1 MTSHCRE
8 TGRLNLNMKDL
19 NVAKNRLDEAGLTL
33 VVVKDE
39 TVIFESKRHG
49 VSSFLEAIE
58 RLEDQ
63 LETSSVADRVVGM
76 SVALLCVYSH
86 IKAVYGDTLSQSAKT
101 FLEENDVYSESTEL
115 VERILNAER
124 TGTCPFEQLVRR
136 IRNPKVA
143 YRKLVQTC
151 SANRADK
158 PRR

>member
-1 MTSHCRE
+1 MTFHRRE

-19 NVAKNRLDEAGLTL
+19 DVAKNRLDEAGLTL

-39 TVIFESKRHG
+39 NVIFESKLHG

-58 RLEDQ
+58 RFDDQ
-63 LETSSVADRVVGM
+63 LENSSVADRVVGM

-86 IKAVYGDTLSQSAKT
+86 IKAVYGETLSRRAKT
-101 FLEENDVYSESTEL
+101 FLEENDVYSESTAL
-115 VERILNAER
+115 VEKILNAEK

-136 IRNPKVA
+136 IRNPEVA

-151 SANRADK
+151 SVNRAAK
-158 PRR
+158 PKR

>member
-1 MTSHCRE
+1 MNFHCRE

-19 NVAKNRLDEAGLTL
+19 DVAKNRLDEAGLTL

-39 TVIFESKRHG
+39 TVIFESKLHG

-58 RLEDQ
+58 RLDDQ
-63 LETSSVADRVVGM
+63 LENSSVADRVVGM

-86 IKAVYGDTLSQSAKT
+86 IKAVYGEILNRRAKT
-101 FLEENDVYSESTEL
+101 FLEENGVCSESVAL
-115 VERILNAER
+115 VERILNAEK

-136 IRNPKVA
+136 IRNPEVA

-151 SANRADK
+151 SVNRPAK
-158 PRR
+158 PKR

>member
-1 MTSHCRE
+1 MNFHCRE

-19 NVAKNRLDEAGLTL
+19 DVAKNRLDEAGLTL

-39 TVIFESKRHG
+39 TVIFESKLHG

-58 RLEDQ
+58 RLDDQ
-63 LETSSVADRVVGM
+63 LENSSVADRVVGM

-86 IKAVYGDTLSQSAKT
+86 IKAVYGEILNRRAKT
-101 FLEENDVYSESTEL
+101 FLEENGVCSESVAL
-115 VERILNAER
+115 VERILNSER

-151 SANRADK
+151 SMNRAAK
-158 PRR
+158 PKR

>member
-1 MTSHCRE
+1 MTFHRCQ
-8 TGRLNLNMKDL
+8 TGRLNLNLKDL
-19 NVAKNRLDEAGLTL
+19 GVAKNRLNEAGLTL

-39 TVIFESKRHG
+39 TVIFESKLHG

-58 RLEDQ
+58 RFDDQ
-63 LETSSVADRVVGM
+63 LGNSSVADRVVGM
-76 SVALLCVYSH
+76 SVALLCMYSH
-86 IKAVYGDTLSQSAKT
+86 IKAVYGKTLSRRAKT
-101 FLEENDVYSESTEL
+101 FLEDNGVYSESTAL

-151 SANRADK
+151 SVNRAAK
-158 PRR
+158 PKR

>member
-1 MTSHCRE
+1 MTFHCRE

-19 NVAKNRLDEAGLTL
+19 GVAKNRLNEAGLTL

-39 TVIFESKRHG
+39 NVIFESKLHG

-58 RLEDQ
+58 RLDDQ
-63 LETSSVADRVVGM
+63 IENSSVADRVVGM

-86 IKAVYGDTLSQSAKT
+86 IKAVYGETLSRRAKT
-101 FLEENDVYSESTEL
+101 FLEENDVYSESTAL
-115 VERILNAER
+115 VEKILNAEK

-143 YRKLVQTC
+143 YKKLVQTC
-151 SANRADK
+151 SVNRAAK
-158 PRR
+158 PKR